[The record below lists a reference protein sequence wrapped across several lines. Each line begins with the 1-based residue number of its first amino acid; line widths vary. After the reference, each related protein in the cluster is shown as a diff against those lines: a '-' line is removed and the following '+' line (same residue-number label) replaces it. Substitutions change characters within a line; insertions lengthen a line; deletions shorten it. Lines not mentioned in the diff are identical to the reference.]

1 MLKGLTRVITV
12 TFYREETNITAF
24 ELAGHAESGPY
35 GYDLVC
41 AAVSA
46 VSFGTVNAIDRLFH
60 VNMDVKQGEDGGY
73 LYVKIPQ
80 ASNEE
85 TRDHVQTLLE
95 GMLVSLETIERDYHQ
110 FIRITSK

>member
-1 MLKGLTRVITV
+1 MITV
-12 TFYREETNITAF
+12 TFYREENDISAF

-46 VSFGTVNAIDRLFH
+46 VSFGAVNAIDQLFH
-60 VNMDVKQGEDGGY
+60 VDMNVKQGEDGGY

-80 ASNEE
+80 TLNEE
-85 TRDHVQTLLE
+85 TWNHVQTLLE
-95 GMLVSLETIERDYHQ
+95 GMLVSLQTIEREYHQ